1 MAKAAWA
8 DPDLAVPMR
17 SEYVITALR
26 IGLDVFPKVAYENY
40 DYAKGIAHSW
50 QGKIG
55 H

>member
-17 SEYVITALR
+17 SEYVIMALR
-26 IGLDVFPKVAYENY
+26 IGLDVFPKVAYVNY
-40 DYAKGIAHSW
+40 DYAKGATHCKQS
-50 QGKIG
+50 KMG